1 MLNILVVLLFILTLP
16 IWLVLLAIISPI
28 LVPIAL
34 GVVLWVIGR
43 EVRDLGRNMTNYEK
57 SVAAFR
63 EGNAEYEATNT
74 ILNPTPKPQGT
85 PDKISQTK
93 GYTVEMYLQEKP
105 AVYRIVDPNMVDLG
119 MSYNSL
125 AEALHEIGS
134 YVGDGFVG

>member
-16 IWLVLLAIISPI
+16 IWLILLALISPI

-57 SVAAFR
+57 TVAAFR

-85 PDKISQTK
+85 PDKISQRN
-93 GYTVEMYLQEKP
+93 GYTIEMYLRENP
-105 AVYRIVDPNMVDLG
+105 PVYRILDPNLVDFG
-119 MSYNSL
+119 VTYGSL
-125 AEALHEIGS
+125 KEALNETES
-134 YVGDGFVG
+134 YIV